1 MAPSWRS
8 SSEYWALMAHAACL
22 LVGELRWEPL
32 KTFAAGSMTVCLAS
46 ALYKEPQEP
55 LDVAPIL
62 IVCFLKVVNPRS
74 GLHEGMF
81 WEMHM

>member
-1 MAPSWRS
+1 
-8 SSEYWALMAHAACL
+8 MAHAACS
-22 LVGELRWEPL
+22 LVGELRWELL
-32 KTFAAGSMTVCLAS
+32 KAFTAGSVTVCLALVS
-46 ALYKEPQEP
+46 YKEPLEA